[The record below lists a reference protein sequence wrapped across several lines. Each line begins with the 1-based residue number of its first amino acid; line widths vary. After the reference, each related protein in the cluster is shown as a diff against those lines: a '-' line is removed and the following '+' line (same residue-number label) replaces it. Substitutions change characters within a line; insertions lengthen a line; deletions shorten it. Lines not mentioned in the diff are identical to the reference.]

1 MDSSILPIDKYVF
14 FAGTEY
20 CMKNEWAVINFISA
34 VTHDTHNTTHPPSQI
49 KPLDMPDSHVEALM
63 ESLDEDGG
71 GGISAEEIEEFLLI

>member
-1 MDSSILPIDKYVF
+1 M
-14 FAGTEY
+14 
-20 CMKNEWAVINFISA
+20 
-34 VTHDTHNTTHPPSQI
+34 HNTTHPPSQI